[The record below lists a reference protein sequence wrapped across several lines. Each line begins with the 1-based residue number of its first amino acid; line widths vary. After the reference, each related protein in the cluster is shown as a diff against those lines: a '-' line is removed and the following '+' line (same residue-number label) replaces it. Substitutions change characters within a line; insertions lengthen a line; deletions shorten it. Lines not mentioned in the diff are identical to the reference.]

1 MASASLTSHRYL
13 KQLIYLI
20 FLMAS
25 ASLTSHR
32 YLKQLNSLIFL
43 MASDISD

>member
-1 MASASLTSHRYL
+1 MASARLISHRYLKQLNSLIFLMASANLTSHRYL

-25 ASLTSHR
+25 
-32 YLKQLNSLIFL
+32 
-43 MASDISD
+43 DISD

>member
-1 MASASLTSHRYL
+1 MASANLTSHRYL

-25 ASLTSHR
+25 ANLTSHR
-32 YLKQLNSLIFL
+32 YLKQLINLIFL